1 MNLVA
6 PRTTLAEPAPVLL
19 LVAHGTRSPE
29 GQQTVTG
36 IVERLRRR
44 RPELRVELAYVDVQ
58 EPNVADSVTAL
69 TGSGLRVVVVPL
81 LLSLGYHVE
90 VDIARAV
97 AGRESACATGA
108 LGPDPILADIL
119 VRRAE
124 SAGGGPGDALV
135 VAAAGSS
142 RERAQ
147 ADIDALLDAV
157 RCRWAGP
164 VTAGYGSAA
173 SPTVAEAVAAARA
186 DGAGGD
192 RGHSRRVIAAAYL
205 IGPGHFA
212 DVVARA
218 GADLTTRPLGTH
230 PELLTL
236 VERRYAEGL
245 QRLARTTGG

>member
-1 MNLVA
+1 MSLVA
-6 PRTTLAEPAPVLL
+6 PRTTLAEPEPVLL
-19 LVAHGTRSPE
+19 LTAHGTRSPE
-29 GQQTVTG
+29 GQRTVTG
-36 IVERLRRR
+36 IAERLRRR
-44 RPELRVELAYVDVQ
+44 RPDLRVELAYVDVQ
-58 EPNVADSVTAL
+58 EPHVADSVAAL
-69 TGSGLRVVVVPL
+69 TGAGLRVVVVPI

-90 VDIARAV
+90 VDIAQAV

-124 SAGGGPGDALV
+124 GAGGGPGDALV

-147 ADIDALLDAV
+147 ADVDALLDAV

-164 VTAGYGSAA
+164 VTVGDGSAA
-173 SPTVAEAVAAARA
+173 SPTIADAVAAAR
-186 DGAGGD
+186 DGSP
-192 RGHSRRVIAAAYL
+192 RTVIAASYL

-212 DVVARA
+212 DVIARA

-245 QRLARTTGG
+245 QRLARVASPL